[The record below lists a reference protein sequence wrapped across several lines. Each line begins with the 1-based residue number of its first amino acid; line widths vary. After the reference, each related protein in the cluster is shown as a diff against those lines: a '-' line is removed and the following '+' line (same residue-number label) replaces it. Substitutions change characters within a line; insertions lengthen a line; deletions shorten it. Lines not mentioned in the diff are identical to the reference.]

1 MVEFIAPEPGIKVF
15 GPHQYCHNIVNN
27 VMYMYLVLKYSS
39 L

>member
-15 GPHQYCHNIVNN
+15 GPHQYYHIVNN